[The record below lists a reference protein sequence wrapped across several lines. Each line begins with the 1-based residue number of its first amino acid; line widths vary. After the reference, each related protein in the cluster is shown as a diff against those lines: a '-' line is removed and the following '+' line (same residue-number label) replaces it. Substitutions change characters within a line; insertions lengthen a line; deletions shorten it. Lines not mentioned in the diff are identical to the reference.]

1 MCKKRPTIKKDLK
14 QRVNGQEYFM
24 LITWRESKE
33 THYVHIIRGKGWAI
47 SKDILTSR
55 ILRIYEGLKIIQL
68 KLPGGGR

>member
-1 MCKKRPTIKKDLK
+1 
-14 QRVNGQEYFM
+14 M
-24 LITWRESKE
+24 LITWKESKE
-33 THYVHIIRGKGWAI
+33 THYVHIRGKGWAI